1 MSAMTEMMTKKIF
14 LEVCMGI
21 EGLCADVYHYYSKIY
36 GDIPEAAVLWK
47 KAALEEENHQRQFGL
62 ALRLLY
68 ETEFGVSK
76 VSLKRAYDIQ
86 SKLLK
91 LIDHVKDNK
100 PELLA
105 AVSEAVELEEDIA
118 ELHAYNA
125 LDFKAESLRNLFKL
139 LSESDRDHIDALQRY
154 RSTLSDPTVIWNA
167 DH

>member
-1 MSAMTEMMTKKIF
+1 MSAMVDMMTKRII
-14 LEVCMGI
+14 LDVCMGI

-36 GDIPEAAVLWK
+36 GDIPEASLLWK
-47 KAALEEENHQRQFGL
+47 KAALEEENQQRQFGL

-68 ETEFGVSK
+68 ETEFDVSK

-91 LIDHVKDNK
+91 LIDHIKDNK
-100 PELLA
+100 PELLS

-125 LDFKAESLRNLFKL
+125 HNFKEESLQNLFKL
-139 LSESDRDHIDALQRY
+139 LSESDRDHIGALQRAE
-154 RSTLSDPTVIWNA
+154 NENFH